1 MKDWMYNLIAFL
13 IVVAVFAGAIFFAKW
28 WFNFVLASDYP
39 DWVKYLL
46 LRG

>member
-1 MKDWMYNLIAFL
+1 MKDWMAHAIAIAV
-13 IVVAVFAGAIFFAKW
+13 IVVVFVLCALLGRW
-28 WFNFVLASDYP
+28 WFNWVLASDYP

>member
-1 MKDWMYNLIAFL
+1 MNRYELIALL
-13 IVVAVFAGAIFFAKW
+13 IVIVMFAVCILFARWYFGA
-28 WFNFVLASDYP
+28 VMASDFP

>member
-1 MKDWMYNLIAFL
+1 MKNWMVSLVVIA
-13 IVVAVFAGAIFFAKW
+13 AILALCVLGVILGLR
-28 WFNFVLASDYP
+28 WFDFVLASDFP

>member
-1 MKDWMYNLIAFL
+1 MDKYKFIAWLIIAATF
-13 IVVAVFAGAIFFAKW
+13 VVAIFFAKW
-28 WFNFVLASDYP
+28 YFNAVIASDFP

>member
-1 MKDWMYNLIAFL
+1 MKDWMAAVVAIAV
-13 IVVAVFAGAIFFAKW
+13 IVVVIVLCALCARW
-28 WFNFVLASDYP
+28 WFHWVLASDFP